1 MPRHKRPGFSQITF
15 SRSERAKKGKEPVMQ
30 AVILDFDGT
39 LAVLNIDFSTI
50 KEEILNLIERYGV
63 TRESLRE
70 KYLLEIIDEA
80 YTILLKK
87 QSHSAE
93 QFRKKAQKIVVE
105 KELEAAS
112 KSHLLPG
119 VESMLRKLKAA
130 GLKVGIVTRNCDR
143 AVRRVFPHI
152 ESLCDSFLSRDSVKR
167 VKPDPHHLA
176 KLLDSWGV
184 SKRHAIMVGDHPM
197 DILAGKRIGMRT
209 AGVLT
214 GRTTEGELME
224 MGADYILESAPQL
237 TSLLLEDLNN

>member
-1 MPRHKRPGFSQITF
+1 MIK
-15 SRSERAKKGKEPVMQ
+15 

-39 LAVLNIDFSTI
+39 LAVLNIDFSVI
-50 KEEILNLIERYGV
+50 KEEIFSLIEKYDV
-63 TRESLRE
+63 ARESLRE

-80 YTILLKK
+80 YSILLKRER
-87 QSHSAE
+87 HLAE
-93 QFRKKAQKIVVE
+93 QFREKAQRILVE

-112 KSHLLPG
+112 KTRLLPG

-152 ESLCDSFLSRDSVKR
+152 ESLCDIFLSRDSVKM

-176 KLLDSWGV
+176 TLLDRLGV
-184 SKRHAIMVGDHPM
+184 SVRHAIMVGDHPM
-197 DILAGKRIGMRT
+197 DILAGRRVGMRT

-214 GRTTEGELME
+214 GRNTEDELME
-224 MGADYILESAPQL
+224 RGADYILKSASQL
-237 TSLLLEDLNN
+237 TRLVKRLNR